1 MIREESSGSVQQ
13 RLQMITRNL
22 DRRLERLEGHLKPPA
37 SRALLILVA
46 RIGEPNRIIEL
57 SHTKPIDWRHG
68 FDQKAAGD
76 T

>member
-46 RIGEPNRIIEL
+46 RIGEPNRIITITYEAHRL
-57 SHTKPIDWRHG
+57 APRIRPKGGR
-68 FDQKAAGD
+68 
-76 T
+76 